1 MNKLPNLNSNV
12 SLINLLFT
20 EIRSRYL
27 TYLSL
32 NFKLAFASLLFL
44 QKRELIRL
52 LIGTCL
58 NLAEESEVDP
68 VDMLSDEL
76 AKEVKITKQVT
87 SHRDPFGIPEVC
99 MVLCL

>member
-1 MNKLPNLNSNV
+1 MLKFQMTFV
-12 SLINLLFT
+12 SFLV
-20 EIRSRYL
+20 
-27 TYLSL
+27 
-32 NFKLAFASLLFL
+32 L

-76 AKEVKITKQVT
+76 AKEVKITEQVT